1 MTYIEF
7 CLTIIGSV
15 LASTGFWTFIQSIR
29 DRKSAKTRMLCGL
42 AHDRIM
48 FLAGYYIKRGYITK
62 EEYEDLYE
70 YLYTPYIEFGG
81 NGSAKH
87 IIETQVNKLPILSH
101 EEWLQRKNQK
111 K

>member
-7 CLTIIGSV
+7 CLTILGSV
-15 LASTGFWTFIQSIR
+15 LASTGFWTFIQSVR
-29 DRKSAKTRMLCGL
+29 DRKSARTRMLRGL

-48 FLAGYYIKRGYITK
+48 FLSGYYIKRGYITK

-70 YLYTPYIEFGG
+70 YLYTPYVDLGG

-101 EEWLQRKNQK
+101 EEWQKRKDNK